1 VHILQRFLGPAIAAV
16 ASLAGLSLTLMVLT
30 VVPRAAVAA
39 SGTWTATTSGTWSD
53 TANWSGGTVADGV
66 GFTASFTNDITSD
79 VNVTLDAPRTLTTVV
94 FGDSGPSTAASWTL
108 SSGGTPANVL
118 TLDGNGGNA
127 TLTVNALGTGA
138 SATISAD
145 IEATNIGASSNF
157 LQRNGSGT
165 LTVSG
170 NIVVPTDRE
179 LRFSGGTTNLTGDSV
194 QSQKFIMN
202 GNAIV
207 NWSAGTGSLGYS
219 NYFGV
224 GDNTAG
230 AFNMTAGTI
239 NYNLIQGS
247 TGIFIGNNATGVMT
261 VSGGTFNVSNS
272 GGTANLSI
280 GAGFNGT
287 STTAHSGTLTISG
300 SGVFNFNGS
309 GTIKLTN
316 VAEQAA
322 TVNLDTGGTLRL
334 NSRPFTKGAGDAAFN
349 FNGGTLQLT
358 AANTAIF
365 GASDTSFNPTVR
377 AGGVRID
384 TNGFNGQIDTSLIE
398 DAGSTGGGLVK
409 LGSGTLTLSAAN
421 TYSGKTT
428 ISAGAM
434 AINGDDRLGVAP
446 AAFVADQLTI
456 ESGATLRAS
465 TSMTMNANRGITV
478 GSGGGT
484 LSLGGAFTYS
494 GRFTGAG
501 NTLATGGSGLI
512 LSNTTGVASE
522 VNWNITSSRLF
533 YSGVNA
539 LGTGTVTIQNDANLV
554 SQGVSPGTVPNAII
568 VQSGGRISAR
578 TAVTYSNVTLPTA
591 GLVVFNRD
599 DAGTGSLTI
608 TSGVTL
614 TGDLTVDMSQQTTSV
629 VGDATLS
636 GTIAG
641 PHRLVKTG
649 TGTAPGRLV
658 LSGENSY
665 SGGTT
670 ITGGSLR
677 VTSDGNLGAVP
688 GVFDADNIIFNGGT
702 LDSGVFFTVNAN
714 RGITV
719 EAAGGQILGGLSYP
733 GRISGSG
740 NTLALGVGDKVF
752 SNTTGTPSDVNF
764 NVNAGRLFFENLNA
778 IGTGTAVI
786 ASGANLVAD
795 IAGTPTIGTAITIAS
810 GGRLSARRAG
820 ATFTNVTLPTS
831 GTVVF
836 NRDDQAGGT
845 LTVTSGVSLAGNLEI
860 DLTQQGVN
868 PVGPAVLSGVIGGTG
883 DLSKTGIGQLT
894 LSGSNTYAGATA
906 ISAGTLVAA
915 SPTALGVG
923 SVTVAGGAT
932 LRLNPTAILAN
943 SIANSGTLAFAG
955 GGVTRTSTAALAS
968 VMSVVAGTEASP
980 LTNLAPSLTWSAKQA
995 ETYSDVLGLNGT
1007 GGSIQILTLTYD
1019 PTVLDGT
1026 SESLLLLGWFDNNEI
1041 WVNAIDGNTGTAG
1054 DSRVV
1059 NYTGGYAA
1067 AGVVPTADYLG
1078 SWGRDTVTNTAWAV
1092 IDHNSQFAVIAVP
1105 EPSTLLLAAG
1115 GLAMAVCR
1123 LTRRRVPSPR
1133 A

>member
-1 VHILQRFLGPAIAAV
+1 VAALM
-16 ASLAGLSLTLMVLT
+16 ALPLALLLPPL
-30 VVPRAAVAA
+30 VPRVAVAA
-39 SGTWTATTSGTWSD
+39 SGSWTATTSGDWSD
-53 TANWSGGTVADGV
+53 TANWSGGTVADGA
-66 GFTASFTNDITSD
+66 GFTATFTNDITAD
-79 VNVTLDAPRTLTTVV
+79 VTVTLDSSRTLTTVV
-94 FGDSGPSTAASWTL
+94 FGDSDTSTSASWTL
-108 SSGGTPANVL
+108 ANGGTPANVL

-127 TLTVNALGTGA
+127 TLTVNALGAGA

-145 IEATNIGASSNF
+145 LQGVNLGGASNF
-157 LQRNGSGT
+157 LQRNGAGT
-165 LTVSG
+165 LTISG

-179 LRFSGGTTNLTGDSV
+179 LRFGGGTTNLTGASV

-202 GNAIV
+202 GGATV

-230 AFNMTAGTI
+230 TFNMTAGTI
-239 NYNLIQGS
+239 NYDLAQGT
-247 TGIFIGNNATGVMT
+247 TGIFIGNNATGLMT

-272 GGTANLSI
+272 GGSANLFI

-316 VAEQAA
+316 VAEQTA

-349 FNGGTLQLT
+349 FNGGTLQLS

-365 GASDTSFNPTVR
+365 GANATSFNPTVR

-428 ISAGAM
+428 ISAGAV

-446 AAFVADQLTI
+446 GSFVADQLTI

-484 LSLGGAFTYS
+484 LSLGGAFTYN
-494 GRFTGAG
+494 GRVSGAG

-512 LSNTTGVASE
+512 LGNTTGGASD

-533 YSGVNA
+533 YNGQNA

-554 SQGVSPGTVPNAII
+554 AQGTSPGTVPNAIV
-568 VQSGGRISAR
+568 VQSGGRLSAR
-578 TAVTYSNVTLPTA
+578 TAVTYSSVTLPTA

-599 DAGTGSLTI
+599 DASTVGLTI

-636 GTIAG
+636 GVIAG
-641 PHRLVKTG
+641 PHRLLKTG

-658 LSGENSY
+658 LSGENTY

-670 ITGGSLR
+670 LTGGAVR
-677 VTSDGNLGAVP
+677 VTSDANLGAAP
-688 GVFDADNIIFNGGT
+688 GTFVADSIIFNGGT
-702 LDSGVFFTVNAN
+702 LDSGGAMFTLNAN

-719 EAAGGQILGGLSYP
+719 NPAGGQILGALNYP
-733 GRISGSG
+733 GRISGAG
-740 NTLALGVGDKVF
+740 NTLQLGVGDKVLGN
-752 SNTTGTPSDVNF
+752 STGTASDVNF

-831 GTVVF
+831 GTVAF

-845 LTVTSGVSLAGNLEI
+845 VTVTSGVSLAGNLEI

-894 LSGSNTYAGATA
+894 LSGFNTYAGATT

-923 SVTVAGGAT
+923 SVAVADGAT

-943 SIANSGTLAFAG
+943 PITNAGTLAFAG
-955 GGVTRTSTAALAS
+955 GGIMRTSTAALAS
-968 VMSVVAGTEASP
+968 VMSVVAGTEATP
-980 LTNLAPSLTWSAKQA
+980 LTNLAPALTWSARQS

-1007 GGSIQILTLTYD
+1007 DGSIQILTLTYD

-1026 SESLLLLGWFDNNEI
+1026 SESLLLLGWFDSNEI
-1041 WVNAIDGNTGTAG
+1041 WVNAIDGNAG
-1054 DSRVV
+1054 AAGVSRVLD
-1059 NYTGGYAA
+1059 YTGSYAA
-1067 AGVVPTADYLG
+1067 AGVLPTADYLG
-1078 SWGRDTVTNTAWAV
+1078 SWGRDPVTNTAWAV

-1105 EPSTLLLAAG
+1105 EPSALLLAAG